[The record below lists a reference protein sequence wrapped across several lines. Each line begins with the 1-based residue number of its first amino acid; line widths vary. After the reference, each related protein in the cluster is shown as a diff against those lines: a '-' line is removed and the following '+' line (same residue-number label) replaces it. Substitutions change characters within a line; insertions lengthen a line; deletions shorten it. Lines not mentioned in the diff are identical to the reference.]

1 MCTNARF
8 FAVLSG
14 EQFSHL
20 ARYLSLTPLK
30 AHFPFDSH
38 YGVHKATV
46 LATTPFTKAASW

>member
-20 ARYLSLTPLK
+20 ARYLSLIPLK
-30 AHFPFDSH
+30 AHFPFGCLSGIH
-38 YGVHKATV
+38 SATPFAV
-46 LATTPFTKAASW
+46 TPFTKAASW